1 MKTKLV
7 LFVVACTWIGQLC
20 LAQTE
25 EPVGD
30 WKPAATNQRGRQ
42 YPQVNSEGRVR
53 ARVTAPDATLVQ
65 LDIGG
70 VKYPL
75 AKGDDGA
82 WIGES
87 QPQDPGFHYY
97 QLVIDGAQVPDP
109 NSLYFYGA
117 SRWGSGVETPA
128 PDQEFYALKNVPHGQ
143 LRETLYYSK
152 NADAVLRCFVYTP
165 PEYEK
170 DPSQRFP
177 GVVSATRRW
186 GR

>member
-1 MKTKLV
+1 MKTKLI
-7 LFVVACTWIGQLC
+7 LFVVACTCTGQLG

-42 YPQVNSEGRVR
+42 YPQVNSEGCVR

-87 QPQDPGFHYY
+87 LPQDPGFHYY

-177 GVVSATRRW
+177 VIPPL
-186 GR
+186 